1 MDLEKY
7 IGMDNGIAPIENAPL
22 TAPTRIGGR
31 GEAIYTLKTVYTDI
45 EVDGIKDAA
54 YDYGVH
60 LSGLTPREVEYYK
73 DRPTNLEIYMVRG
86 QDGRLYVYGEV
97 TDPDLFFKEEY
108 IRGKLDECD
117 GVNLYFDYNAIGMVM
132 NKACRVLACDDSSIN
147 YGRKLPDTR
156 VILTDKGFNFEF
168 SIDQKGKPFEHCDT
182 VGFSF
187 YYHDTNNWKS
197 DDDYTKNLLKL
208 TSPIDDITPE
218 FYTPVPEYMTPKS
231 IYTDI
236 IVFSAESASG
246 RAKIFE
252 DSSSAEKSG
261 DMLRDII
268 NGSASVGVVAGG
280 RDCAVQTMF
289 TANKLYSLLN
299 KGGANAC
306 FINEGGTTA
315 VQKFDYEIL
324 INRAENG
331 KNHHFGK
338 LDANEYAVEI
348 CDGYILI
355 YGAVEKTLEAAVEA
369 FLSMIEKVK
378 NGSSTSDLPTL
389 TKGIIDELP
398 KNVPMLKG
406 LDHITDVG
414 DDAYMLMNQNAT
426 EKDLVDYVKTLE
438 AAGYK
443 LYTHNQMGG
452 TRTATYVGFGNVIN
466 LSLTT
471 GDNHCLRAIAE
482 PLSKTALPPLSCGEH
497 EKKCTPQVTL
507 VNPNNLCMIYRLENG
522 EYIILDSG
530 HGGHAKEI
538 YDILSKDGNEHPVVA
553 AWFFSHFHQ
562 DHNGSFITFAEDDEL
577 VSKITVKSIIYN
589 WPQKLV
595 KDTSLYWVD
604 QANLAKWEGLI
615 DKVGAQR
622 YQARTGM
629 KFFFPG
635 AELELLWTYE
645 DLMPFNLF
653 IDDTNVTCTGYRL
666 TIAGQTHMLLGDTSE
681 GEMREAV
688 KNLGGYMKS
697 DFVQLAHHG
706 YGSIYSPFELYQL
719 INAPVV
725 FIPGVSASGAA
736 EKWAADNAKEVYI
749 RKDGTVTLDLPHV
762 AK

>member
-31 GEAIYTLKTVYTDI
+31 GEAIYTVKTVYTDI
-45 EVDGIKDAA
+45 EVDGVKDAA

-60 LSGLTPREVEYYK
+60 LKGLTPREVEYYK
-73 DRPTNLEIYMVRG
+73 DRPTDLEIWMIRG
-86 QDGRLYVYGEV
+86 QNGRLYVYGEV
-97 TDPDLFFKEEY
+97 TDPDLFFKKEY
-108 IRGKLDECD
+108 IIGKLDECD
-117 GVNLYFDYNAIGMVM
+117 GINLYFDYNAIGIVM
-132 NKACRVLACDDSSIN
+132 NKVARVLAVEDPTVG
-147 YGRKLPDTR
+147 YGRKLADTR
-156 VILTDKGFNFEF
+156 VVFTDKGFNFEF
-168 SIDQKGKPFEHCDT
+168 SIDKNGKPFENYDT

-197 DDDYTKNLLKL
+197 DTDYTKNLLKL
-208 TSPIDDITPE
+208 SSPIDDITPE
-218 FYTPVPEYMTPKS
+218 FYTPSAEYNAPKS
-231 IYTDI
+231 IYTDTLC
-236 IVFSAESASG
+236 FSVASASG
-246 RAKIFE
+246 RIEEETSTPFADRK
-252 DSSSAEKSG
+252 G
-261 DMLRDII
+261 DMLCDILGGEAI
-268 NGSASVGVVAGG
+268 VGVISGG
-280 RDCAVQTMF
+280 KKCAVQTMF
-289 TANKLYSLLN
+289 TARNIFSAVSNY
-299 KGGANAC
+299 GAKSI
-306 FINEGGTTA
+306 FINEASTA
-315 VQKFDYEIL
+315 SYTGSDYEI
-324 INRAENG
+324 IVNRDEG
-331 KNHHFGK
+331 RKNHLFGT
-338 LDANEYAVEI
+338 LGANEYAVEI
-348 CDGYILI
+348 NEKEILI
-355 YGAVEKTLEAAVEA
+355 YGAVEKTATKAKEI
-369 FLSMIEKVK
+369 FLSYLDRIAKGEM
-378 NGSSTSDLPTL
+378 TADLPKL
-389 TKGIIDELP
+389 TVGAIEELP
-398 KNVPMLKG
+398 SNVPMLKG

-471 GDNHCLRAIAE
+471 GDNHCLRAVAE
-482 PLSKTALPPLSCGEH
+482 PLSKTALPPLSCGEY

-666 TIAGQTHMLLGDTSE
+666 TIADQTHMLLGDTSE

-706 YGSIYSPFELYQL
+706 YGSVYSPFELYQA

-725 FIPGVSASGAA
+725 FIPGVSASGKA

-749 RKDGTVTLDLPHV
+749 RSNGTVTLDLPHIV
-762 AK
+762 K